1 MGYNKLWKLLIVKNM
16 KKSDSQKMLGAVL
29 FPAKLGKND
38 NVAREVLMKN
48 CNEVKC
54 DVGDIMEFTSV
65 IDTSKGSK
73 NED

>member
-1 MGYNKLWKLLIVKNM
+1 
-16 KKSDSQKMLGAVL
+16 MLGSVL
-29 FPAKLGKND
+29 FHAKLGKND
-38 NVAREVLMKN
+38 NVIIEILMKN

-54 DVGDIMEFTSV
+54 DVGDIMECTLD